1 MGDRRWNGYSGDE
14 VVATYQDQTNTWQS
28 FNGDHVLDYAANGF
42 NPYSTITAHVVYF
55 QNNDGTTGCIE
66 PGREAELT
74 KTGPKA
80 VNALRSSAGVSGGCT
95 RTMDQTRAHQL
106 HY

>member
-1 MGDRRWNGYSGDE
+1 MGNRRWNGYSGDE

-28 FNGDHVLDYAANGF
+28 FNGDHVLDYAANGS

-80 VNALRSSAGVSGGCT
+80 VNALMIRPGGKCYPG
-95 RTMDQTRAHQL
+95 Q
-106 HY
+106 